1 MVQRSVSHNSALLSQ
16 EPPNYLIHPDAP
28 FVEGKEDSEIDFT
41 VSAGGFHILP
51 LSIKVSVAASLY
63 CAEGKA
69 THLGDFHLRERH
81 QLPIAVQ
88 GREDERN
95 GYSPGA
101 AHLQHDGSRS
111 VDSRGVID
119 A

>member
-1 MVQRSVSHNSALLSQ
+1 MMQRSVAHNSALLSQ
-16 EPPNYLIHPDAP
+16 EPPNYLIQPDAP

-51 LSIKVSVAASLY
+51 LSTKVSVIASIHVL
-63 CAEGKA
+63 EGKA

-101 AHLQHDGSRS
+101 THLQHDDSRS
-111 VDSRGVID
+111 VYSRGVIEE
-119 A
+119 